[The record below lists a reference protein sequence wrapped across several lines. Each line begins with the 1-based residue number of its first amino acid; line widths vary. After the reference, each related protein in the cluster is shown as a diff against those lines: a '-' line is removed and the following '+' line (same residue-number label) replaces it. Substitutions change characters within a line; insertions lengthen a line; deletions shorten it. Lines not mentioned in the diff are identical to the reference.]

1 MCTDDSDPIISYHDL
16 STDLNSLENQINGY
30 EPDGATG
37 ICGAIRQ
44 ARLILENHGDPSK
57 QLFIVVMTDGL
68 ANVQCDPNDEDEVIG
83 CLNNRCPY
91 TWSCPCYGRTD
102 CLYYECGDW
111 VSDEASNDSVQASC
125 KAYEDVNSTVHSIG
139 FGTVGSCPI
148 GNQTLQD
155 IANCGNGNYY
165 ASDNATELKE
175 IYQGIAESIVEI
187 TYQTQEINI
196 TGNISENNVLYP
208 DSYIEFNYTPS
219 TIPYDY
225 GEIAFTR
232 ETDRLGDLTNYSID
246 IPYKEGWFNVSD
258 KIKIVDAKITSYSSD
273 YWTDRLYVK
282 NESATNW
289 TSTYWLE
296 DYGDDY
302 TVLGDPYIVQIPVD
316 MIGNGNNSVRI
327 GTGLSPQNATGG
339 SPDNRVIYTAR
350 VKGSVGYGDVFNS
363 SESAVN
369 DAVQRLI
376 NEIED
381 YVNVTEDD
389 IVMENQTLG
398 GIRWLWGPSL
408 VKIVVWEK

>member
-1 MCTDDSDPIISYHDL
+1 MNWELESSSTGIDRDCDDPDLYDGDTKRISLARCLAKEFVNIILNTSGNRVGLVGYSGKPNYMCTDDSDPIISYHDL

-327 GTGLSPQNATGG
+327 GTGLSPQ
-339 SPDNRVIYTAR
+339 
-350 VKGSVGYGDVFNS
+350 FH
-363 SESAVN
+363 
-369 DAVQRLI
+369 
-376 NEIED
+376 
-381 YVNVTEDD
+381 
-389 IVMENQTLG
+389 
-398 GIRWLWGPSL
+398 
-408 VKIVVWEK
+408 